1 MTMHKDD
8 LRAFFRNRPDV
19 VLVEVTNVKGSTP
32 RNEGAWMLV
41 APDGIYRTIGGGQ
54 LEFMAIERARET
66 FNAVMRGAS
75 ACKSE
80 ASDLTQMDIPLGPE
94 IGQCCGGRV
103 HLNLKLVNPALRA
116 SLIARYDIEL
126 STRPNVYIF
135 GAGHI
140 GEELALILSRAPVQ
154 VVLVD
159 SRENELANICASG
172 IETCLTPL
180 PEEVVRSAPAGSA
193 FVILT
198 HTHALDFL
206 IAKEALMR
214 DDFSY
219 VGMIGSK
226 TKLATFKSWLAQETG
241 KKDMCEKLVC
251 PIGGTMV
258 KDKRPAVIAT
268 LVAAEILTA
277 VLNYKP
283 SPSSLP
289 LT

>member
-1 MTMHKDD
+1 MTMHKDNI
-8 LRAFFRNRPDV
+8 RAFFRNRPDV

-41 APDGIYRTIGGGQ
+41 APDAIYRTIGGGQ

-66 FNAVMRGAS
+66 ITTALKETLVAESATGAS
-75 ACKSE
+75 E
-80 ASDLTQMDIPLGPE
+80 MDIPLGPE

-103 HLNLKLVNPALRA
+103 HLNFKVVNSGLRA
-116 SLIARYDIEL
+116 ALIARYDVEL
-126 STRPNVYIF
+126 ASRPHVFVF

-140 GEELALILSRAPVQ
+140 GEALAMILSHAPVQ

-159 SRENELANICASG
+159 SRENELSSVCATG

-180 PEEVVRSAPAGSA
+180 PEEVVRSAPKGSS

-206 IAKEALMR
+206 IAKEVLTR
-214 DDFSY
+214 DDFAY

-226 TKLATFKSWLAQETG
+226 TKLATFRSWLTKETDE
-241 KKDMCEKLVC
+241 KDLYEKLVC
-251 PIGGTMV
+251 PIGGSLV
-258 KDKRPAVIAT
+258 KDKRPTVIAT
-268 LVAAEILTA
+268 LVAAEVLTA
-277 VLNYKP
+277 ALNYQP
-283 SPSSLP
+283 ATSISL
-289 LT
+289 LN